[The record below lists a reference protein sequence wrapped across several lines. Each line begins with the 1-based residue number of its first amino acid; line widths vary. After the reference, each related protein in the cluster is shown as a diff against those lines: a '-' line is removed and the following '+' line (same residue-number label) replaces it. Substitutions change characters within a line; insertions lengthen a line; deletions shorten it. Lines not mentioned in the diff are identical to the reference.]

1 MNKKNKAIMIA
12 ILAFSLLYWY
22 FSAFLPTCSAAEVS
36 AVEAPGT
43 ITISRAQYNEL
54 KTIISEQGQR
64 LTESEMNLQLL
75 DQNSS
80 EQIATLSALR
90 ALHDRMQ
97 KRLEAAEKYSNEAK
111 QLISEQNRSLQK
123 LSEQIKHQQ
132 KVQRRREI
140 QDKGWGFVAGIVT
153 AKLVEKIS

>member
-22 FSAFLPTCSAAEVS
+22 FSAFFSTCSAAKVPETLP
-36 AVEAPGT
+36 AT

-54 KTIISEQGQR
+54 KTTISEQGQR
-64 LTESEMNLQLL
+64 LTESETNLQLL
-75 DQNSS
+75 EQSS
-80 EQIATLSALR
+80 PELIATLNELR
-90 ALHDRMQ
+90 ASHDRMQ

-111 QLISEQNRSLQK
+111 LLISEQNRSLQK

-140 QDKGWGFVAGIVT
+140 QDKVWGFAAGIVT

>member
-22 FSAFLPTCSAAEVS
+22 FSAFLSTCSAAEVS
-36 AVEAPGT
+36 AVEALET

-64 LTESEMNLQLL
+64 LTEFETNLQLL
-75 DQNSS
+75 EQSS
-80 EQIATLSALR
+80 PELIVTLNELR
-90 ALHDRMQ
+90 VSHDRMQ

-111 QLISEQNRSLQK
+111 LLISEQNRFLQK

-140 QDKGWGFVAGIVT
+140 QDKVWGFAAGMVVGSLS
-153 AKLVEKIS
+153 KK

>member
-1 MNKKNKAIMIA
+1 MNEQEKQSNNDRNIGIFV
-12 ILAFSLLYWY
+12 IVLVFFGIFVYLFGRGS
-22 FSAFLPTCSAAEVS
+22 FGGGSA
-36 AVEAPGT
+36 GND
-43 ITISRAQYNEL
+43 NEL

-64 LTESEMNLQLL
+64 LTEFETNLQLL
-75 DQNSS
+75 EQSS
-80 EQIATLSALR
+80 PDLIVTLNELR
-90 ALHDRMQ
+90 VSHDRMQ

-111 QLISEQNRSLQK
+111 LLISEQNRSLQK

-140 QDKGWGFVAGIVT
+140 QDKGWGFAAGIVT

>member
-22 FSAFLPTCSAAEVS
+22 FSAFLSTCSAAEVS

-111 QLISEQNRSLQK
+111 LLISEQNRSLQK
-123 LSEQIKHQQ
+123 LSEQIQHQQ

-140 QDKGWGFVAGIVT
+140 QNKVWGFAAGIVT

>member
-1 MNKKNKAIMIA
+1 MNMKNKAIMIA

-22 FSAFLPTCSAAEVS
+22 FSAFLSICSAAEAS
-36 AVEAPGT
+36 AVEVPET

-64 LTESEMNLQLL
+64 LTEFETNLQLL
-75 DQNSS
+75 EQSS
-80 EQIATLSALR
+80 PELIATLNELR
-90 ALHDRMQ
+90 VSHDRMQ

-111 QLISEQNRSLQK
+111 LLISEQNRSLQK
-123 LSEQIKHQQ
+123 LSEQIQHQQ

-140 QDKGWGFVAGIVT
+140 QDKVWGFAAGIVT

>member
-1 MNKKNKAIMIA
+1 MNRKNKAIMIA

-22 FSAFLPTCSAAEVS
+22 FSAFLSTCSAAEVS
-36 AVEAPGT
+36 AVEAQET

-64 LTESEMNLQLL
+64 LTEFETNLQLL
-75 DQNSS
+75 EQSS
-80 EQIATLSALR
+80 PELIVTLNELR
-90 ALHDRMQ
+90 VSHDRMQ

-111 QLISEQNRSLQK
+111 LLISEQNRSLQK

-140 QDKGWGFVAGIVT
+140 QDKGWGFAAGIVT

>member
-22 FSAFLPTCSAAEVS
+22 FSAFLSTCSAAEVL
-36 AVEAPGT
+36 AVEAPET

-64 LTESEMNLQLL
+64 LTECETNLQLL
-75 DQNSS
+75 EQSS
-80 EQIATLSALR
+80 PELIATLNELR
-90 ALHDRMQ
+90 VSHDRMQ

-111 QLISEQNRSLQK
+111 LLISEQNRSLQK

-132 KVQRRREI
+132 KVQRRRDI
-140 QDKGWGFVAGIVT
+140 QNSGWGTAVGFVI
-153 AKLVEKIS
+153 AKVIDK

>member
-1 MNKKNKAIMIA
+1 MNRKNKAIMIA

-22 FSAFLPTCSAAEVS
+22 FSAFLSTCSAAEVS
-36 AVEAPGT
+36 AVEAQET

-64 LTESEMNLQLL
+64 LTEFETNLQLL
-75 DQNSS
+75 EQSS
-80 EQIATLSALR
+80 PELIVTLNELR
-90 ALHDRMQ
+90 VSHDRMQ

-111 QLISEQNRSLQK
+111 LLISEQNRFLQK

-140 QDKGWGFVAGIVT
+140 QDKVWGFAAGMVVGSLS
-153 AKLVEKIS
+153 KK

>member
-1 MNKKNKAIMIA
+1 MNRKNKAIMIA

-22 FSAFLPTCSAAEVS
+22 FSAFLSTCSAAEVS
-36 AVEAPGT
+36 AVEAPET

-64 LTESEMNLQLL
+64 LTEFETNLQLL
-75 DQNSS
+75 
-80 EQIATLSALR
+80 EQGSPELIATLNGLR
-90 ALHDRMQ
+90 VSHDRMQ

-111 QLISEQNRSLQK
+111 LLISEQNRSLQK

-132 KVQRRREI
+132 KVQRRRDI
-140 QDKGWGFVAGIVT
+140 QNSGWGTAVGFVI
-153 AKLVEKIS
+153 AKVIDK

>member
-1 MNKKNKAIMIA
+1 MNRKNKAIMIA

-22 FSAFLPTCSAAEVS
+22 FSAFLSTCSAAEVS
-36 AVEAPGT
+36 AGEAPET

-111 QLISEQNRSLQK
+111 LLISEQNRSLQK
-123 LSEQIKHQQ
+123 LSEQIQHQQ

>member
-22 FSAFLPTCSAAEVS
+22 FSAFLSTCSAAEVS
-36 AVEAPGT
+36 AVEALET

-64 LTESEMNLQLL
+64 LPEFETNLQLL
-75 DQNSS
+75 EQSS
-80 EQIATLSALR
+80 PELIVTLNELR
-90 ALHDRMQ
+90 VSHDRMQ

-111 QLISEQNRSLQK
+111 LLISEQNRFLQK

-140 QDKGWGFVAGIVT
+140 QDKVWGFAAGMVVGSLS
-153 AKLVEKIS
+153 KK

>member
-1 MNKKNKAIMIA
+1 MNRKNKAIMIA

-22 FSAFLPTCSAAEVS
+22 FSAFLSTCSAAEVS
-36 AVEAPGT
+36 AVEAPET

-64 LTESEMNLQLL
+64 LTEFETNLQLL
-75 DQNSS
+75 EQSS
-80 EQIATLSALR
+80 PELIATLNGLR
-90 ALHDRMQ
+90 VSHDRMQ

-111 QLISEQNRSLQK
+111 LLISEQNRSLQK

-132 KVQRRREI
+132 KVQRRRDI
-140 QDKGWGFVAGIVT
+140 QNSGWGTAVGFVI
-153 AKLVEKIS
+153 AKVIDK

>member
-22 FSAFLPTCSAAEVS
+22 FSAFLSTCSATEVS
-36 AVEAPGT
+36 AVEAPET

-64 LTESEMNLQLL
+64 LTECETNLQLL
-75 DQNSS
+75 EQSS
-80 EQIATLSALR
+80 PELIATLNELR
-90 ALHDRMQ
+90 VSHDRMQ
-97 KRLEAAEKYSNEAK
+97 KRLDAAEKYSNEAK
-111 QLISEQNRSLQK
+111 LLISEQNRSLEK
-123 LSEQIKHQQ
+123 LSEQIKYQQ

-140 QDKGWGFVAGIVT
+140 QDKVWGFAAGIVT

>member
-1 MNKKNKAIMIA
+1 MNRKNKAIMIA

-22 FSAFLPTCSAAEVS
+22 FSAFLSTCSAAEVS
-36 AVEAPGT
+36 AVEAPEM

-64 LTESEMNLQLL
+64 LTECETNLQLL
-75 DQNSS
+75 EQSS
-80 EQIATLSALR
+80 PELIATLNELR
-90 ALHDRMQ
+90 GSHDRMQ
-97 KRLEAAEKYSNEAK
+97 KRLDAAEKYSNEAK
-111 QLISEQNRSLQK
+111 LLISEQNRSLEK
-123 LSEQIKHQQ
+123 LSEQIKYQQ

-140 QDKGWGFVAGIVT
+140 QDKVWGFAAGIVT

>member
-1 MNKKNKAIMIA
+1 MNRKNKAIMIA

-22 FSAFLPTCSAAEVS
+22 FSAFLSTCSAAEVS
-36 AVEAPGT
+36 AGEAPET

-64 LTESEMNLQLL
+64 LTEFETNLQLL
-75 DQNSS
+75 EQSS
-80 EQIATLSALR
+80 PEQIATLSALR
-90 ALHDRMQ
+90 VSHDRMQ
-97 KRLEAAEKYSNEAK
+97 KRLEAVEKYSNEAK

-123 LSEQIKHQQ
+123 LSEQIQHQQ

-140 QDKGWGFVAGIVT
+140 QDKVWGFAAGIVT